1 FTPPKGKIVI
11 NIESNK
17 DEVEVSVRDN
27 GPGIPADAIPK
38 LFQKFSKIDYSY
50 ANHVNQP
57 GTGLGLYI
65 SKQIVSLH
73 GGKIQVESTVHVG
86 STFIVTLPIYKEKGG
101 V

>member
-1 FTPPKGKIVI
+1 M
-11 NIESNK
+11 N
-17 DEVEVSVRDN
+17 
-27 GPGIPADAIPK
+27 K

-73 GGKIQVESTVHVG
+73 GGNIEVESSVGVG
-86 STFIVTLPIYKEKGG
+86 STFTVVLPLFKENGG
-101 V
+101 A